1 MVDCRGVSGID
12 DGNLGGRAP
21 DAANCATNRGRNMI
35 APILRSK
42 LEPIVATYRRFQLWR
57 ALTLCWV
64 ALALIG
70 GLLIFLERILGLGG
84 SIVTFGLAS
93 LAIVAGL
100 ATWISNRRRAI
111 DYHWVAEQIEVENPR
126 LHTLLLA
133 AVEQEPDP
141 ATGRLNYL
149 QERVINEAVEENRR
163 NPWHQ
168 KFSEKLVFARVGHVV
183 SFVIFLVMLGSIGS

>member
-1 MVDCRGVSGID
+1 
-12 DGNLGGRAP
+12 
-21 DAANCATNRGRNMI
+21 MI

-42 LEPIVATYRRFQLWR
+42 LEPIVATYRRFLLWR
-57 ALTLCWV
+57 ALTVCWC
-64 ALALIG
+64 AA
-70 GLLIFLERILGLGG
+70 
-84 SIVTFGLAS
+84 AS
-93 LAIVAGL
+93 LAVLLMLLRGLLGMNGSMVTLIVIAFAVVAGV
-100 ATWISNRRRAI
+100 AAWISNRRRAI

-163 NPWHQ
+163 RPWHQ
-168 KFSEKLVFARVGHVV
+168 KFSEKLLFARVG
-183 SFVIFLVMLGSIGS
+183 